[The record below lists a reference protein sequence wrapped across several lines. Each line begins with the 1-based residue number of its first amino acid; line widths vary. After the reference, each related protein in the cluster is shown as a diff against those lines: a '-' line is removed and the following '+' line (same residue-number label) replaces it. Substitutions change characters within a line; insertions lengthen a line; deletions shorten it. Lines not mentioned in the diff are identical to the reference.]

1 MELPNLDNEQDTR
14 TRIFLVAAEL
24 FSNYGY
30 DRVSI
35 RQICERV
42 GVGKP
47 TLYYYFK
54 DKETLLTELLRFS
67 FTISRDLL
75 HKLLAQAVSF
85 RERFRCLVTF
95 REQFAQ
101 KYPHFMR
108 FFISMNVFA
117 LPEAVH
123 GEMSEYMKWAKQELE
138 KMFSAAQKKG
148 EINPKLNPK
157 ILNYAVIGSMNQV
170 LMWNLLTDRKQLMS
184 SRDSRLLLQFWEE
197 CIFSESVE
205 GGA

>member
-1 MELPNLDNEQDTR
+1 MDLREIENDSDTR

-35 RQICERV
+35 RQICEIV

-54 DKETLLTELLRFS
+54 DKETLLMELLRFS
-67 FTISRDLL
+67 FAVSRDLL
-75 HKLLAQAVSF
+75 KRLFAPADSF
-85 RERFRCLVTF
+85 RERFRSLIRF
-95 REQFAQ
+95 REEFAR

-117 LPEAVH
+117 LPDAVRN
-123 GEMSEYMKWAKQELE
+123 EVVDYMQWAHRELE
-138 KMFSAAQKKG
+138 KLFVTAQKNG
-148 EINPKLNPK
+148 DINPRLNPK
-157 ILNYAVIGSMNQV
+157 ILNFAVIGAMNQI
-170 LMWNLLTDRKQLMS
+170 LLWNIMSNHKSLMS
-184 SRDSRLLLQFWEE
+184 VKDSTELLKFWDE
-197 CIFSESVE
+197 CIFNNLQ
-205 GGA
+205 